1 MLTIIHQHVHH
12 RPTSDSVI
20 NSGFYCTKQRER
32 ARNYPE
38 KGLLNLSVESS
49 EDSAFFSAR
58 VFFFFFGR
66 LVGAAVVVV
75 PSVAVTVYDVVV
87 EDTVVYGRSDVVGSV
102 VNS

>member
-1 MLTIIHQHVHH
+1 M
-12 RPTSDSVI
+12 
-20 NSGFYCTKQRER
+20 YKTKGR
-32 ARNYPE
+32 ARDYPE

-87 EDTVVYGRSDVVGSV
+87 DDTVV
-102 VNS
+102 